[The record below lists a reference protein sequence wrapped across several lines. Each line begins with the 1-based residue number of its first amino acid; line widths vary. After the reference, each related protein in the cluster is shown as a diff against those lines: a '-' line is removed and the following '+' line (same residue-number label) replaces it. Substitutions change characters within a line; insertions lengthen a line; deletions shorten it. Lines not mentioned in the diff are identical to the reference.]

1 MQITKFVH
9 SCLLIEEDSKKIL
22 IDPGNYSE
30 ESLGVNSL
38 NGLDYLLITHEH
50 PDHMYLPL
58 IKKTLEKSPEVK
70 IISNPSVAGIL
81 GNEGIKAST
90 DGDKFIKLEEVPHE
104 KIWMGK
110 PVQNVKFIVTGKLTH
125 PGDSHTFTQ
134 TTEILALPIQAPWGS
149 TTAAVE
155 LAEKLKPKIIIP
167 IHDWHWKDEAREN
180 MYKRLAEHFAALS
193 IKFTG
198 LEDGVTINI

>member
-81 GNEGIKAST
+81 GNEGIKVST

-110 PVQNVKFIVTGKLTH
+110 PVQNVKFIVTG
-125 PGDSHTFTQ
+125 
-134 TTEILALPIQAPWGS
+134 
-149 TTAAVE
+149 
-155 LAEKLKPKIIIP
+155 
-167 IHDWHWKDEAREN
+167 
-180 MYKRLAEHFAALS
+180 
-193 IKFTG
+193 
-198 LEDGVTINI
+198 